1 MLSQERQARC
11 EALLRAGLADVQA
24 SLLSLAATQPDLA
37 LEAYCALAEA
47 VYPYLKGDRRAGGVL
62 AQARAAESLLR
73 EPAP

>member
-24 SLLSLAATQPDLA
+24 SLLSLAATQPELA
-37 LEAYCALAEA
+37 LEAYCVLAEA
-47 VYPYLKGDRRAGGVL
+47 VYPYLKGGRRTGVL
-62 AQARAAESLLR
+62 AQARAAESLVR